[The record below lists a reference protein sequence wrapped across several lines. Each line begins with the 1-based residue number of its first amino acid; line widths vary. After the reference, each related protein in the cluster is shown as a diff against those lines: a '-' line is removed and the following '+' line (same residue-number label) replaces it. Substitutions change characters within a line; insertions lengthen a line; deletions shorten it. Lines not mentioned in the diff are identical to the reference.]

1 MKKYKVVCTVAGS
14 QMLGHLLVWSIFTL
28 LSFGLLAPFW
38 LYTLVKLLLNGTELH
53 EIEQSEPVPA
63 AAPAPL
69 APVVPAEPEVMPR
82 PRLVMP
88 NPQL

>member
-1 MKKYKVVCTVAGS
+1 MRKYKVVCAVGGS
-14 QMLGHLLVWSIFTL
+14 QMLGHLFVWSIFTL

-53 EIEQSEPVPA
+53 EIEQSETVS
-63 AAPAPL
+63 APL
-69 APVVPAEPEVMPR
+69 DPVVPAEPEVMPQ

-88 NPQL
+88 NPRI

>member
-1 MKKYKVVCTVAGS
+1 MKKYKVVCTVGGS

-38 LYTLVKLLLNGTELH
+38 FYTLFKLILNGTELH
-53 EIEQSEPVPA
+53 EIEQSETV
-63 AAPAPL
+63 PAPL
-69 APVVPAEPEVMPR
+69 DPVVPAEPEVMPQ

-88 NPQL
+88 NPQI